1 MRFSEGEGTPSNED
15 YFEAAYGLTIVNL
28 GMEDK
33 VLDYHDT
40 LLRVRDVC
48 LLTGPN
54 WLNDAILGFYFSFLQ
69 KDKYAS
75 LRRSVSFVDASVSF
89 LVANVA
95 EGDVAGILDPLGLQN
110 TEISLFPVSNNED
123 VEVPEGG
130 SHWSLLVFRKG
141 ERGGMDTFEHYD
153 SAGAVNERAAS
164 GLVAAVTPHLCNS
177 RRHKFTSS
185 PAATPRQD
193 NGHDCGLYVLAVA
206 DAAVTPH
213 LCNSR
218 RHKFTSS
225 PAATPR
231 QDNGHDCGLYVLA
244 VADAVCSAHELS
256 QSGNVDEESTL
267 TRKLGKITPEF
278 IADFRLELLDLVEE
292 LSSGMDTGTATT
304 LDTASSLEHCEY
316 IA

>member
-1 MRFSEGEGTPSNED
+1 MRYSEGEGTPSNKD
-15 YFEAAYGLTIVNL
+15 YVETAYGLTIVNL
-28 GMEDK
+28 GMDDK

-95 EGDVAGILDPLGLQN
+95 EGDVAGILEPLGLQSRQ
-110 TEISLFPVSNNED
+110 IVLFSVSNNED

-141 ERGGMDTFEHYD
+141 DRGEMDTFEHYD

-164 GLVAAVTPHLCNS
+164 GRSHHMAPRLHRGSCRAARTAAPS
-177 RRHKFTSS
+177 RNR
-185 PAATPRQD
+185 AR
-193 NGHDCGLYVLAVA
+193 
-206 DAAVTPH
+206 
-213 LCNSR
+213 
-218 RHKFTSS
+218 
-225 PAATPR
+225 
-231 QDNGHDCGLYVLA
+231 
-244 VADAVCSAHELS
+244 
-256 QSGNVDEESTL
+256 
-267 TRKLGKITPEF
+267 
-278 IADFRLELLDLVEE
+278 
-292 LSSGMDTGTATT
+292 
-304 LDTASSLEHCEY
+304 
-316 IA
+316 

>member
-1 MRFSEGEGTPSNED
+1 MRYSEGEGTPSNKD
-15 YFEAAYGLTIVNL
+15 YVETAYGLTIVNL
-28 GMEDK
+28 GMDDK

-95 EGDVAGILDPLGLQN
+95 EGDVAGILEPLGLQSRQ
-110 TEISLFPVSNNED
+110 IVLFSVSNNED

-141 ERGGMDTFEHYD
+141 DRGEMDTFEHYD

-164 GLVAAVTPHLCNS
+164 GLVAALA
-177 RRHKFTSS
+177 
-185 PAATPRQD
+185 PALAEAAR
-193 NGHDCGLYVLAVA
+193 NGHSLKDLLK
-206 DAAVTPH
+206 
-213 LCNSR
+213 S
-218 RHKFTSS
+218 
-225 PAATPR
+225 
-231 QDNGHDCGLYVLA
+231 DN
-244 VADAVCSAHELS
+244 
-256 QSGNVDEESTL
+256 
-267 TRKLGKITPEF
+267 P
-278 IADFRLELLDLVEE
+278 
-292 LSSGMDTGTATT
+292 
-304 LDTASSLEHCEY
+304 SLEPLKKLYSLLSEHPLSLGITLPGMEEGKGGLPALDAEEQAAIDAPY
-316 IA
+316 DGDSDWYEGW

>member
-15 YFEAAYGLTIVNL
+15 YVEAAYGLTIVNL

-95 EGDVAGILDPLGLQN
+95 EGDVAGILEPLGLQSRQ
-110 TEISLFPVSNNED
+110 IVLFSVSNNED

-164 GLVAAVTPHLCNS
+164 GLVAAVAP
-177 RRHKFTSS
+177 
-185 PAATPRQD
+185 
-193 NGHDCGLYVLAVA
+193 Y
-206 DAAVTPH
+206 

-267 TRKLGKITPEF
+267 TRKLGKITPGF

-292 LSSGMDTGTATT
+292 LLSGMDTGTATT